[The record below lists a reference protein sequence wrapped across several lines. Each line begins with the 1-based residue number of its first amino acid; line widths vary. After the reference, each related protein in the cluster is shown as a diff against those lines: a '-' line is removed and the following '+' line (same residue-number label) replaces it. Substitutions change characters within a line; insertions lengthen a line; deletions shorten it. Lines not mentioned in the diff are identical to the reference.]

1 MKNPFKPIVD
11 IVGIL
16 FSQIKTVILSLKD
29 LKEAKRIEKKKRVKV
44 FQVED
49 NNIIR
54 QTSGKLDKD
63 EQFLFVP
70 EQDKV
75 FIRKVTY
82 YDEKLRPIFFVSKN
96 DNYTL
101 QLKDLSDLS
110 VLKVAETRKIKVRR
124 KGTNPS
130 VYINI
135 KPDEIGAT
143 IDLKLGDKWDSEGN
157 TGYSFTLDA
166 YRILKTKV
174 LEFLEPVAKRAIL
187 IAVSFGVLIGM
198 VLAFTMSM
206 YMG

>member
-75 FIRKVTY
+75 FILKVTY

-110 VLKVAETRKIKVRR
+110 VLKVAEQEKSKFAEKERT
-124 KGTNPS
+124 PP
-130 VYINI
+130 Y
-135 KPDEIGAT
+135 
-143 IDLKLGDKWDSEGN
+143 
-157 TGYSFTLDA
+157 
-166 YRILKTKV
+166 
-174 LEFLEPVAKRAIL
+174 IL
-187 IAVSFGVLIGM
+187 I
-198 VLAFTMSM
+198 
-206 YMG
+206 